1 MKRLVALALSPDG
14 QVNDEVASEL
24 LSQLSR
30 SDLKRFLAAFRL
42 ELKKRVVLVSLAGR
56 PGARLDETIAR
67 AWPGRRLDVETDEA
81 LGAGVKVS
89 AGDDIVDASVHG
101 YIREIIEELGDT

>member
-14 QVNDEVASEL
+14 QVNEEVAARL

-30 SDLKRFLAAFRL
+30 SDLKRFLFALRM
-42 ELKKRVVLVSLAGR
+42 ELKKRFVQVTVAGQAGAALAQAV
-56 PGARLDETIAR
+56 ARS
-67 AWPGRRLDVETDEA
+67 WPGRRLDLHSDDS

-89 AGDDIVDASVHG
+89 AGDDIVDASVNG
-101 YIREIIEELGDT
+101 YIREMIEELGST

>member
-1 MKRLVALALSPDG
+1 MKRLVALALAPDG
-14 QVNDEVASEL
+14 QVHDEVASQL

-30 SDLKRFLAAFRL
+30 SDLKRFLAAFRI
-42 ELKKRVVLVSLAGR
+42 ELKKRVVQVAVAGR
-56 PGARLDETIAR
+56 PGTALAQAVAH
-67 AWPGRRLDVETDEA
+67 AWPDRSLEVETDES

-101 YIREIIEELGDT
+101 YIREMIEELGN

>member
-1 MKRLVALALSPDG
+1 MNRLVALALASDG
-14 QVNDEVASEL
+14 QVNDDVAAEL

-30 SDLKRFLAAFRL
+30 S
-42 ELKKRVVLVSLAGR
+42 ELKKFFAALRRELRRRVVQVTVAGR
-56 PGARLDETIAR
+56 AGAELDEAVAR
-67 AWPGRRLDVETDEA
+67 AYPGRRLDVETDEA

-101 YIREIIEELGDT
+101 YIREIIEELGGT